1 MRALICSCIIAVA
14 VAQPSGST
22 ANVVAIT
29 EAEGTP
35 VQPVNDELPADN
47 YYDDGTDYEAADA
60 AATAQAEQDAM
71 FAAAAALPG
80 TAPPQAEVVPVQAE
94 VVPVQ
99 AEAVAEQP
107 VDNYFA
113 DDAEQY
119 IDTNVQEL
127 DVELE
132 ADWWTTDDELSA
144 AAGEWFNED
153 VMPFFS
159 IHKDE
164 VFGNAMAKAE
174 ATHGPLME
182 TCGADGELCMSKI
195 NDKLVTD
202 L

>member
-80 TAPPQAEVVPVQAE
+80 TAPPQAEAVPVQAD
-94 VVPVQ
+94 
-99 AEAVAEQP
+99 AAVKPQEQP

-113 DDAEQY
+113 DDADQY

>member
-1 MRALICSCIIAVA
+1 MALTTKQLMQLSQHKQNKMQCS
-14 VAQPSGST
+14 QQQQS
-22 ANVVAIT
+22 
-29 EAEGTP
+29 
-35 VQPVNDELPADN
+35 
-47 YYDDGTDYEAADA
+47 
-60 AATAQAEQDAM
+60 
-71 FAAAAALPG
+71 
-80 TAPPQAEVVPVQAE
+80 
-94 VVPVQ
+94 
-99 AEAVAEQP
+99 QP